1 MFALSALC
9 TCNVFMYIVLYTAAP
24 GRCVC
29 GVFMRARPCADQ
41 TSHIGRGCPPVAVPK
56 RRTRR
61 SPPDTPHHTHNR
73 GSHPSSVPDADPSA
87 CRVRDPSSVRDPFVG
102 SLALLYSNHA
112 DLLTARARAGCAPNT
127 PPKWH
132 TVHAH
137 AATPSENESTSRS
150 LLPLATTWPGQ
161 PHPQAAPEAPAGA
174 AAARL

>member
-1 MFALSALC
+1 MFALSAP
-9 TCNVFMYIVLYTAAP
+9 LYMHMNTYRGA
-24 GRCVC
+24 GRCVW
-29 GVFMRARPCADQ
+29 GVFMRARPGADQ
-41 TSHIGRGCPPVAVPK
+41 TSHIGRGCPPVAVPT
-56 RRTRR
+56 RRTTRTIGLRTR
-61 SPPDTPHHTHNR
+61 SWMITFTQQHALTVHYSTFLR
-73 GSHPSSVPDADPSA
+73 SACTSSVT
-87 CRVRDPSSVRDPFVG
+87 DPFVG

-132 TVHAH
+132 TVHVH

-174 AAARL
+174 DAARL